1 MRKSIKEENYCEEV
15 EPVQTPW
22 HKLEIQQ
29 LVSAIGRAFLWLYF
43 SSVLP
48 GKYARVVFMLAKE
61 NTQSPALGP

>member
-15 EPVQTPW
+15 EPMQTLW

-48 GKYARVVFMLAKE
+48 GK
-61 NTQSPALGP
+61 